1 MLPGPS
7 PNAATLTY
15 RMPFGNVQSMHV
27 RIVFHSHDCITSDY
41 HPAQPPSLHP
51 ARPPPHPLHRV
62 RVTRG
67 RARPRQ
73 SVSRLCRRH
82 SATQRDPS
90 SAEAAADESDS
101 HPEVPS
107 YRHSTRLHRHLSW
120 LIVFSQPIQNWIG
133 STILWASGLLSA
145 LLPHSP
151 PPHPVLRSP
160 RSNTVNYCIYNNS
173 IGSAGDVRR
182 DPLQLGLTW
191 ER

>member
-62 RVTRG
+62 RVTKG

-107 YRHSTRLHRHLSW
+107 YRPSTRLHRYFLVMPPKTF
-120 LIVFSQPIQNWIG
+120 VFASIPAARAQPSSDVEYPSERRSPRWSDPG
-133 STILWASGLLSA
+133 SLQTLFLYVQSSGLLPGVFPCLLHPGT
-145 LLPHSP
+145 LLPE
-151 PPHPVLRSP
+151 
-160 RSNTVNYCIYNNS
+160 
-173 IGSAGDVRR
+173 
-182 DPLQLGLTW
+182 DP
-191 ER
+191 